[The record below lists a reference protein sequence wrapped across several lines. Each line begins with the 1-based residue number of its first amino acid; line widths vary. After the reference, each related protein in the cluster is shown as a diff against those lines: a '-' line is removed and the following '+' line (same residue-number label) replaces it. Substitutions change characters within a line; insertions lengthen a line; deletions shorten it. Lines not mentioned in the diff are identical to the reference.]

1 MENTKQLKTLFNNH
15 AEYALPSYQRGYAW
29 EKNNIGE
36 FLDDLEY
43 VSDDD
48 NGIHEHF
55 FGSILL
61 ASPDNPTDTDI
72 KIIDGQQRITTSLL
86 FLVCARNFFYAQ
98 KDNSTKA
105 AEYYEKLEKIIYT
118 TPINLDPNLNKPR
131 LTLSK
136 PNKNFFLSI
145 VRRRSRVD
153 PADIIDSS
161 SNDSNVRLSD
171 AYNAIY
177 RWIDE
182 KSNVDSTN
190 TQSKVDI
197 DASVKTIYN
206 FFNTL
211 ISKFVIYPCRCR
223 DESEAYRIFNLVN
236 NRGTK
241 LSDSDLIKSFLFGK
255 LASNNDISEADL
267 DSYDS
272 SWNEMRQYV
281 TSKQA
286 ANYDID
292 RYLYHHLLAFY
303 SKTLDPSSDNS
314 ANLKQKHMYD
324 LYEKLIKK
332 HHISPQDII
341 TNLREW
347 SYTLNQLRN
356 PTEVNF
362 LQKDNVIH
370 YLKKIKSVN
379 AVFVYPAIL
388 AGYKHYWKSKNYKE
402 FEALVML
409 CFKYHVRIKVI
420 GTSISL
426 GDYQNE
432 MNKIMRY
439 VTSGTPMVTIIDNLI
454 NEPEK
459 YPDNEVIKANIQN
472 LRIKSSRLAI
482 AILEEI
488 ESQHRKTRS
497 PYNVSIEHV
506 MPKNLTPSWTK
517 YIVDNNDIISNQSEA
532 QAFHRQHCTL
542 LGNLA
547 LLPSN
552 INISISDKQFDKK
565 KIEYA
570 KHETFK
576 MTEPLSRIPVWN
588 GEAIIA
594 RQKILANE
602 LVSAIDLKNIIRD
615 LKLS

>member
-15 AEYALPSYQRGYAW
+15 VQYALPSYQRGYAW
-29 EKNNIGE
+29 EKDNIEE

-43 VSDDD
+43 VSDND
-48 NGIHEHF
+48 NGVHEHF

-61 ASPDNPTDTDI
+61 ASPENPTDAET

-98 KDNSTKA
+98 KDNSLKA
-105 AEYYEKLEKIIYT
+105 DEYYEKLEKIIYAP
-118 TPINLDPNLNKPR
+118 PINPDPNLNKPR

-145 VRRRSRVD
+145 VRHRSRVD

-177 RWIDE
+177 DWIDK
-182 KSNVDSTN
+182 KSNTNSTN
-190 TQSKVDI
+190 TQSKLDI
-197 DASVKTIYN
+197 DLSIKTIYN

-211 ISKFVIYPCRCR
+211 INKFVIYPCRCR

-241 LSDSDLIKSFLFGK
+241 LSDSDLIKSYLFGK

-292 RYLYHHLLAFY
+292 RYLYHYLLAFH
-303 SKTLDPSSDNS
+303 SPSLDPSPDSS
-314 ANLKQKHMYD
+314 VNLKQKHMYD

-332 HHISPQDII
+332 HHTTPQNMI
-341 TNLREW
+341 THLREW

-370 YLKKIKSVN
+370 YLKKIKSIN

-388 AGYKHYWKSKNYKE
+388 AGYKHYWKSKNYKD
-402 FEALVML
+402 FEALIML

-432 MNKIMRY
+432 MNKIMRR
-439 VTSGTPMVTIIDNLI
+439 VISNTSVAQIIKGLIEDPQRYPPDDIIQANL
-454 NEPEK
+454 
-459 YPDNEVIKANIQN
+459 QN
-472 LRIKSSRLAI
+472 LRIKSSKLAI
-482 AILEEI
+482 ALLEEI

-497 PYNVSIEHV
+497 PYNVSIEHI
-506 MPKNLTPSWTK
+506 MPKNLTTDWKK
-517 YIVDNNDIISNQSEA
+517 YLVANDDTISNQSEA
-532 QAFHRQHCTL
+532 QAFHRQHHTL
-542 LGNLA
+542 LGNLT

-552 INISISDKQFDKK
+552 INISISDKSFDKK
-565 KIEYA
+565 KTEYA

-576 MTEPLSRIPVWN
+576 MTDLVSRIPVWN
-588 GEAIIA
+588 SDALMA
-594 RQKILANE
+594 HQTRLAKE
-602 LVSAIDLKNIIRD
+602 LVSAINLKNIISN
-615 LKLS
+615 LNL